1 MVSTVLAELH
11 DLKYVWSS
19 DSDTLVRPD
28 TLTNAAAILSSDEK
42 AVGVSALVQLNN
54 GNASFVSGIAQAAFA
69 YDAYLNRA
77 ALSSLGRSECL
88 NGPGSMFRASA
99 LGEVAFQWLCFKYPT
114 SIERASTNEDIQVTM
129 LLAEKGW
136 KRLYSNLCIIET
148 GGPTTLRGWIGQR
161 VRWSRGLNLHRW
173 YDFNYIVSQGP
184 LYALY
189 FCRTII
195 YDLFAVVLL
204 TYYAF
209 TGRKILSVSTID
221 LIMLEFIPPI
231 YNSLHSKPGKVSLL
245 KTALMYACYRFT
257 TPIYR
262 LYALLTPLDSS

>member
-114 SIERASTNEDIQVTM
+114 SIERAVSQSLPEFKFSSNQSQSTNEDIQVTM

-161 VRWSRGLNLHRW
+161 V
-173 YDFNYIVSQGP
+173 
-184 LYALY
+184 
-189 FCRTII
+189 
-195 YDLFAVVLL
+195 
-204 TYYAF
+204 
-209 TGRKILSVSTID
+209 
-221 LIMLEFIPPI
+221 
-231 YNSLHSKPGKVSLL
+231 SLL
-245 KTALMYACYRFT
+245 HPAGIDVLR
-257 TPIYR
+257 
-262 LYALLTPLDSS
+262 